1 MTNNEEVIKLR
12 MKQVKVTAAENYRR
26 IADAGFNV
34 DQVSRSAMAIGQGNM
49 SARTKLGKLVTL
61 VNGVTATAAPF
72 VACKASCS
80 GGCHIPLPI
89 SEVEAEQ
96 IGLAIGRTPEKM
108 QSNHEGSMEKFT
120 GVACT
125 FLLNNECSIYE
136 YRPMAC
142 RAHVSLDV
150 DPLLCDAQPY
160 GRPDVKVY
168 RLDLRYVDIA
178 YVMMNGKR
186 HIADVREFFP
196 PSKV

>member
-61 VNGVTATAAPF
+61 VNGVAATAAPF

-80 GGCHIPLPI
+80 GCCHIPLPI

-125 FLLNNECSIYE
+125 FLLKALVQITSE
-136 YRPMAC
+136 P
-142 RAHVSLDV
+142 
-150 DPLLCDAQPY
+150 AQSGIFTEWVHAAKTAAQISDGVCP
-160 GRPDVKVY
+160 
-168 RLDLRYVDIA
+168 
-178 YVMMNGKR
+178 
-186 HIADVREFFP
+186 
-196 PSKV
+196 